1 MKKISTSLS
10 ISVILA
16 VLTLGFVIGCTPP
29 DDPVVPVSS
38 VSLSQTSVALE
49 VGGTFSLSATVSPSN
64 ATDKEVTWSSSNTSV
79 ATVSNG
85 VVKAVGEGSAN
96 ITASAGGKSAVCQVT
111 VSPARIP
118 VTGISLDLKEA
129 SIYVGETLTL
139 VATISPADATDKS
152 VAWTTDDPK
161 VATVDPKGVVTAVG
175 PGTCTITAQSGD
187 FSAKCTITC
196 IQGSH
201 GFPEGEMPADTE
213 VWYTTSD
220 GKALTNVNNQGAS
233 TLKSNKYNEAKGYG
247 VLQFSGPIK
256 EFGQLVSDLNEGRRL
271 TGILIPDC
279 VETIADELLLLNENI
294 TEFRIPA
301 SLKEV
306 GSYSFSSWQK
316 ANLERFTGH
325 HVSEDGRLVII
336 DGVLY
341 GFAPVGVTSYK
352 VPSGVVKLM
361 DAVFARTPE
370 LKSIVL
376 PDGLET
382 IGDMCFLASGL
393 ESVTIPASVKQLAHY
408 AFKECFELR
417 NLLGDSHFISK
428 DRKFLYDRDCAWAPM
443 ILTFFAGKDESSYT
457 IPEGIRH
464 IENYSFEGCKN
475 LKSLTFPES
484 IESVS
489 GDAFDGCDNIENIY
503 GKYISSDHK
512 GILSSNN
519 ELIYLLPNIG
529 QDYVIPDEV
538 TSIGDRLFYNRQNL
552 RSITMG
558 DNVTSIGAYAFQNC
572 RSLKTLTLSAN
583 LRNFGG
589 HNPIEDCDA
598 LEAVYFR
605 SLIPPFRGDMQMTKA
620 PKMKFYVP
628 SRTFSIY
635 SNDANWSQYRDNM
648 VAYDYKDLPEPGFYI
663 SSDYSAEGEVTIYQ
677 KASEGRGIDLV
688 VMGDAYSDREVASG
702 KYLKD
707 MKAVVEEFFAIEP
720 YKPFRNLFN
729 IYFVTTVSATEGF
742 DRGGQSLGSALVGG
756 SQITGNDP
764 KCFEMAR
771 KAVKDDERMQEVLVL
786 ICGNQPDFRY
796 YAGTAYM
803 YDPDKWVKDKYASG
817 PSLVYFTK
825 LDDSFERTGVVLRHE
840 CGHGFG
846 KLLDEYFYD
855 YTGPLPKDRKDQIE
869 SYSAY
874 GWYANIDVT
883 PDPAKV
889 KWSVFLAD
897 ERYKYDELGV
907 FEGGDTHATGAWRPS
922 LTSIMDNNEGRFNAP
937 SRYAIWTRIHKLAYG
952 TDGSYED
959 FVAYDAV
966 NRKTSP
972 SPTAKSTSR
981 TVRTQQKTSAPVVT
995 GRSWRKAEW
1004 KR

>member
-1 MKKISTSLS
+1 MKKLSHSLS
-10 ISVILA
+10 ISLIMA

-29 DDPVVPVSS
+29 DDPVVAVSS
-38 VSLSQTSVALE
+38 VSLNQTSITLA
-49 VGGTFSLSATVSPSN
+49 VGGTVSLSATVSPSN

-111 VSPARIP
+111 VNPVRIP

-139 VATISPADATDKS
+139 VATVSPADATDKS
-152 VAWTTDDPK
+152 VAWTSDDPK
-161 VATVDPKGVVTAVG
+161 VATVDPKGVVTAVA

-187 FSAKCTITC
+187 FSAKCTVTC
-196 IQGSH
+196 IQGSK
-201 GFPEGEMPADTE
+201 GFPEGEMPADNE
-213 VWYTTSD
+213 IWYTTSD
-220 GKALTNVNNQGAS
+220 DKALTNVNNQGSA
-233 TLKSNKYNEAKGYG
+233 TLKSNQYNTSRGYG
-247 VLQFSGPIK
+247 VLQFSGPVK
-256 EFGQLVSDLNEGRRL
+256 EFGQLVSDEEEGPRL

-279 VETIADELLLLNENI
+279 VETIANNMMKFNDNI

-306 GSYSFSSWQK
+306 GSYCFSSWQK

-325 HVSEDGRLVII
+325 HVSEDGRLVIL

-341 GFAPVGVTSYK
+341 GFAAAGVSSYEI
-352 VPSGVVKLM
+352 PSGVVKLTEG
-361 DAVFARTPE
+361 VFARTPE

-376 PDGLET
+376 PAGLET

-393 ESVTIPASVKQLAHY
+393 ESVTIPASVKEMAHY

-417 NLLGDSHFISK
+417 NLLGDSHFISA

-443 ILTFFAGKDESSYT
+443 SLTFFAGKDDSSYT

-464 IENYSFEGCKN
+464 IENYSFEGCKK
-475 LKSLTFPES
+475 LRSLTVPES
-484 IESVS
+484 MENI
-489 GDAFDGCDNIENIY
+489 GMAFDGCDNLESLN
-503 GKYISSDHK
+503 GKYATSDHK
-512 GILSSNN
+512 GLMNKDN
-519 ELIYLLPNIG
+519 ELMVLLPNIDA
-529 QDYVIPDEV
+529 DYVIPDEV
-538 TSIGDRLFYNRQNL
+538 TRIGDKLFYGRENL
-552 RSITMG
+552 RSVTMG
-558 DNVTSIGAYAFQNC
+558 DQVTSIGAYAFAYC
-572 RSLKTLTLSAN
+572 TSLKTLTLSAN

-589 HNPIEDCDA
+589 WNPIMGCRS

-605 SLIPPFRGDMQMTKA
+605 SLIPPFRGDLQMTDS

-628 SRTFSIY
+628 SRTLSIY
-635 SNDANWSQYRDNM
+635 TSNGEWSQYWDIM
-648 VAYDYKDLPEPGFYI
+648 EPYDYKDLPEPGFYI
-663 SSDYSAEGEVTIYQ
+663 SSDYSAEGEVTVYQ
-677 KASEGRGIDLV
+677 TASEGRGIDLV

-702 KYLKD
+702 KYLND

-720 YKPFRNLFN
+720 YKPFRDLFN

-742 DRGGQSLGSALVGG
+742 ERGGHSLGSTLVGG

-771 KAVKDDERMQEVLVL
+771 KAVKDDERMQDVLVL

-803 YDPDKWVKDKYASG
+803 YDPDKWDKDKFASG

-846 KLLDEYFYD
+846 KLLDEYYYD
-855 YTGPLPKDRKDQIE
+855 YTGPLPKDRKEQIE

-889 KWSVFLAD
+889 KWAAFLAD

-922 LTSIMDNNEGRFNAP
+922 LTSIMDNNVGRFNAP

-952 TDGSYED
+952 TSGSYED

-966 NRKTSP
+966 NRKTSADT
-972 SPTAKSTSR
+972 PTATR
-981 TVRTQQKTSAPVVT
+981 TAVRAQQRTSAPVVT

>member
-1 MKKISTSLS
+1 MKKLSHSLS
-10 ISVILA
+10 ISLIMA

-29 DDPVVPVSS
+29 DDPVVAVSS
-38 VSLSQTSVALE
+38 VSLNQTSITLA
-49 VGGTFSLSATVSPSN
+49 VGGTVSLSATVSPSN

-111 VSPARIP
+111 VNPVRIP

-139 VATISPADATDKS
+139 VATVSPADATDKS
-152 VAWTTDDPK
+152 VAWTSDDPK
-161 VATVDPKGVVTAVG
+161 VATVDPKGVVTAVA

-187 FSAKCTITC
+187 FSAKCTVTC
-196 IQGSH
+196 IQGSK
-201 GFPEGEMPADTE
+201 GFPEGEMPADNE
-213 VWYTTSD
+213 IWYTTSD
-220 GKALTNVNNQGAS
+220 DKALTNVNNQGSA
-233 TLKSNKYNEAKGYG
+233 TLKSNQYNTSRGYG
-247 VLQFSGPIK
+247 VLQFSGPVK
-256 EFGQLVSDLNEGRRL
+256 EFGQLVSDEEEGPRL

-279 VETIADELLLLNENI
+279 VETIANNMMKFNDNI

-306 GSYSFSSWQK
+306 GSYCFSSWQK

-325 HVSEDGRLVII
+325 HVSEDGRLVIL

-341 GFAPVGVTSYK
+341 GFAAAGVSSYEI
-352 VPSGVVKLM
+352 PSGVVKLTEG
-361 DAVFARTPE
+361 VFARTPE

-376 PDGLET
+376 PAGLET

-393 ESVTIPASVKQLAHY
+393 ESVTIPASVKEMAHY

-417 NLLGDSHFISK
+417 NLLGDSHFISA

-443 ILTFFAGKDESSYT
+443 SLTFFAGKDDSSYT

-464 IENYSFEGCKN
+464 IENYSFEGCKK
-475 LKSLTFPES
+475 LRSLTVPES
-484 IESVS
+484 MESI
-489 GDAFDGCDNIENIY
+489 GMAFDGCDNLESLN
-503 GKYISSDHK
+503 GKYATSDHK
-512 GILSSNN
+512 GLMNKDN
-519 ELIYLLPNIG
+519 ELMVLLPNIDA
-529 QDYVIPDEV
+529 DYVIPDEV
-538 TSIGDRLFYNRQNL
+538 TRIGDKLFYGRENI
-552 RSITMG
+552 RSVTMG
-558 DNVTSIGAYAFQNC
+558 DQVTSIGAYAFAYC
-572 RSLKTLTLSAN
+572 TSLKTLTLSAN

-589 HNPIEDCDA
+589 WNPIMGCRS

-605 SLIPPFRGDMQMTKA
+605 SLIPPFRGDLQMTDS

-628 SRTFSIY
+628 SRTLSIY
-635 SNDANWSQYRDNM
+635 TSNGEWSQYWDIM
-648 VAYDYKDLPEPGFYI
+648 EPYDYKDLPEPGFYI
-663 SSDYSAEGEVTIYQ
+663 SSDYSAEGEVTVYQ
-677 KASEGRGIDLV
+677 TASEGRGIDLV

-702 KYLKD
+702 KYLND

-720 YKPFRNLFN
+720 YKPFRDLFN

-742 DRGGQSLGSALVGG
+742 ERGGHSLGSTLVGG

-771 KAVKDDERMQEVLVL
+771 KAVKDDERMQDVLVL

-803 YDPDKWVKDKYASG
+803 YDPDKWDKDKFASG

-846 KLLDEYFYD
+846 KLLDEYYYD
-855 YTGPLPKDRKDQIE
+855 YTGPLPKDRKEQIE

-889 KWSVFLAD
+889 KWAAFLAD

-922 LTSIMDNNEGRFNAP
+922 LTSIMDNNVGRFNAP

-952 TDGSYED
+952 TSGSYED

-966 NRKTSP
+966 NRKTSADT
-972 SPTAKSTSR
+972 PTATR
-981 TVRTQQKTSAPVVT
+981 TAVRAQQRTSAPVVT

>member
-1 MKKISTSLS
+1 MKKLSTSLS

-38 VSLSQTSVALE
+38 VSLSQTTAALE
-49 VGGTFSLSATVSPSN
+49 VGGTISLSATVSPSN
-64 ATDKEVTWSSSNTSV
+64 ATDKEVSWSSSNTSV

-139 VATISPADATDKS
+139 VATVSPADATEKS

-196 IQGSH
+196 IQGGQ
-201 GFPEGEMPADTE
+201 GFPEGEMPADNE

-220 GKALTNVNNQGAS
+220 GKALTNVNNQGSA
-233 TLKSNKYNEAKGYG
+233 TLKSNQYNTSRGYG

-256 EFGQLVSDLNEGRRL
+256 QFGQLVSDEKEGQRL

-279 VETIADELLLLNENI
+279 VETIANNMMRFNDNI

-306 GSYSFSSWQK
+306 GSYCFSSWQK

-341 GFAPVGVTSYK
+341 GFAPVGVTSYE
-352 VPSGVVKLM
+352 VPSGVVKLTEG
-361 DAVFARTPE
+361 VFARTPE

-376 PDGLET
+376 PAGLET

-393 ESVTIPASVKQLAHY
+393 ESVTIPASVKEMAHY

-417 NLLGDSHFISK
+417 NLLGDSHFISA

-443 ILTFFAGKDESSYT
+443 SLTFFAGKDESSYT

-464 IENYSFEGCKN
+464 IENYSFEGCKK
-475 LKSLTFPES
+475 LRSLTVPES
-484 IESVS
+484 MESI
-489 GDAFDGCDNIENIY
+489 GMAFDGCDNLESLN
-503 GKYISSDHK
+503 GKYATSDHK
-512 GILSSNN
+512 GLMNKDN
-519 ELIYLLPNIG
+519 ELMVLLPNIDA
-529 QDYVIPDEV
+529 DYVIPDEV
-538 TSIGDRLFYNRQNL
+538 TRIGDKLFYGRENL
-552 RSITMG
+552 RSVTMG
-558 DNVTSIGAYAFQNC
+558 DQVTSIGAYAFAYC
-572 RSLKTLTLSAN
+572 TSLKTLTLSAN
-583 LRNFGG
+583 LRDFGG
-589 HNPIEDCDA
+589 WNPIQGCSS

-605 SLIPPFRGDMQMTKA
+605 SLIPPFRGDLQMTDS

-628 SRTFSIY
+628 SRTLSIY
-635 SNDANWSQYRDNM
+635 TNNADWSQYWDIM
-648 VAYDYKDLPEPGFYI
+648 EPYDYKDLPEPDFYI
-663 SSDYSAEGEVTIYQ
+663 SSDYSAEGEVTVYQ
-677 KASEGRGIDLV
+677 TASEGRGIDLV

-702 KYLKD
+702 KYQND

-720 YKPFRNLFN
+720 YRPFRNLFN

-742 DRGGQSLGSALVGG
+742 DRGGQSLGSTLVGG
-756 SQITGNDP
+756 TQITGNDP

-937 SRYAIWTRIHKLAYG
+937 SRYAIWKRIHKLAFG

-966 NRKTSP
+966 NRKTSAGA
-972 SPTAKSTSR
+972 PTATR
-981 TVRTQQKTSAPVVT
+981 TAVRTQQRTSAPVVT

>member
-1 MKKISTSLS
+1 MKKLSTSLS
-10 ISVILA
+10 IFVILS

-38 VSLSQTSVALE
+38 ISMSQTTAALE
-49 VGGTFSLSATVSPSN
+49 VGGTISLSATVSPSN
-64 ATDKEVTWSSSNTSV
+64 ATEKEVTWSSSNTSV

-96 ITASAGGKSAVCQVT
+96 ITASAGGKSAVCQVN

-129 SIYVGETLTL
+129 TIYVGETLTL
-139 VATISPADATDKS
+139 VATVSPADATEKS

-187 FSAKCTITC
+187 FSAKCTVTC
-196 IQGSH
+196 IQGGQ

-233 TLKSNKYNEAKGYG
+233 TLKSNKYNTAKGYG
-247 VLQFSGPIK
+247 VLQFSGAVK
-256 EFGQLVSDLNEGRRL
+256 DFVRLTDSEEESQRL

-279 VETIADELLLLNENI
+279 VETIGNNILLFSDKV

-306 GSYSFSSWQK
+306 GSASFVSREK

-325 HVSEDGRLVII
+325 HVSQDGRLVII

-341 GFAPVGVTSYK
+341 GFAPVGVSSYE
-352 VPSGVVKLM
+352 VPAGVVKLV
-361 DAVFARTPE
+361 DGVFARTPE

-376 PDGLET
+376 PAGLET
-382 IGDMCFLASGL
+382 IGDMCFQASGL
-393 ESVTIPASVKQLAHY
+393 ESVTIPASVKQMAHY

-417 NLLGDSHFISK
+417 NLLGDSHFISA

-464 IENYSFEGCKN
+464 IENYSFEGCKK
-475 LKSLTFPES
+475 LRSLTVPES
-484 IESVS
+484 MEGIGV
-489 GDAFDGCDNIENIY
+489 AFDGCDNLESLN
-503 GKYISSDHK
+503 GKYATSDHK
-512 GILSSNN
+512 GLMNKDH
-519 ELIYLLPNIG
+519 ELMVLLPNIDA
-529 QDYVIPDEV
+529 DYVIPDEV
-538 TSIGDRLFYNRQNL
+538 TRIGDKVFYERENL
-552 RSITMG
+552 RSVTMG
-558 DNVTSIGAYAFQNC
+558 DQVTSIGAYAFAHC
-572 RSLKTLTLSAN
+572 TSLKTLTLSAN
-583 LRNFGG
+583 LRDFGG
-589 HNPIEDCDA
+589 WNPIMGCGA

-605 SLIPPFRGDMQMTKA
+605 SLIPPFRGDLQMTNA

-635 SNDANWSQYRDNM
+635 TNNVDWKQYWDIM
-648 VAYDYKDLPEPGFYI
+648 KSYDYTDLPEPDFYI
-663 SSDYSAEGEVTIYQ
+663 SSDYSAEGEVTVYQ

-707 MKAVVEEFFAIEP
+707 MKAIVEQFFAIEP

-742 DRGGQSLGSALVGG
+742 ERGGQSLGSALVGG

-786 ICGNQPDFRY
+786 ICGNQPDFKY

-803 YDPDKWVKDKYASG
+803 YDPDKWVKDKFASG

-855 YTGPLPKDRKDQIE
+855 YTGPLPKDRKEQIV
-869 SYSAY
+869 SYSAN

-889 KWSVFLAD
+889 KWSAFLAD

-937 SRYAIWTRIHKLAYG
+937 SRYAIWKRIHKLAFG
-952 TDGSYED
+952 TDVSYED

-966 NRKTSP
+966 NRKTSA
-972 SPTAKSTSR
+972 SAPTASR
-981 TVRTQQKTSAPVVT
+981 MTVQKQQKTSAPVVT

>member
-1 MKKISTSLS
+1 MKKLSHSLS
-10 ISVILA
+10 ISLIMA

-29 DDPVVPVSS
+29 DDPVVAVSS
-38 VSLSQTSVALE
+38 VSLNQTSITLA
-49 VGGTFSLSATVSPSN
+49 VGGTVSLSATVSPSN

-111 VSPARIP
+111 VNPVRIP

-139 VATISPADATDKS
+139 VATVSPADATDKS
-152 VAWTTDDPK
+152 VAWTSDDPK
-161 VATVDPKGVVTAVG
+161 VATVDPKGVVTAVA

-187 FSAKCTITC
+187 FSAKCTVTC
-196 IQGSH
+196 IQGSK
-201 GFPEGEMPADTE
+201 GFPEGEMPADNE
-213 VWYTTSD
+213 IWYTTSD
-220 GKALTNVNNQGAS
+220 DKALTNVNNQGSA
-233 TLKSNKYNEAKGYG
+233 TLKSNQYNTSRGYG
-247 VLQFSGPIK
+247 VLQFSGPVK
-256 EFGQLVSDLNEGRRL
+256 EFGQLVSDEEEGPRL

-279 VETIADELLLLNENI
+279 VETIANNMMKFNDNI

-306 GSYSFSSWQK
+306 GSYCFSSWQK

-325 HVSEDGRLVII
+325 HVSEDGRLVIL

-341 GFAPVGVTSYK
+341 GFAAAGVSSYEI
-352 VPSGVVKLM
+352 PSGVVKLTEG
-361 DAVFARTPE
+361 VFARTPE

-376 PDGLET
+376 PAGLET

-393 ESVTIPASVKQLAHY
+393 ESVTIPASVKEMAHY

-417 NLLGDSHFISK
+417 NLLGDSHFISA

-443 ILTFFAGKDESSYT
+443 SLTFFAGKDDSSYT

-464 IENYSFEGCKN
+464 IENYSFEGCKK
-475 LKSLTFPES
+475 LRSLTVPES
-484 IESVS
+484 MESI
-489 GDAFDGCDNIENIY
+489 GMAFDGCDNLESLN
-503 GKYISSDHK
+503 GKYATSDHK
-512 GILSSNN
+512 GLMNKDN
-519 ELIYLLPNIG
+519 ELMVLLPNIDA
-529 QDYVIPDEV
+529 DYVIPDEV
-538 TSIGDRLFYNRQNL
+538 TRIGDKLFYGRENL
-552 RSITMG
+552 RSVTMG
-558 DNVTSIGAYAFQNC
+558 DQVTSIGAYAFAYC
-572 RSLKTLTLSAN
+572 TSLKTLTLSAN

-589 HNPIEDCDA
+589 WNPIMGCRS

-605 SLIPPFRGDMQMTKA
+605 SLIPPFRGDLQMTDS

-628 SRTFSIY
+628 SRTLSIY
-635 SNDANWSQYRDNM
+635 TSNGEWSQYWDIM
-648 VAYDYKDLPEPGFYI
+648 EPYDYKDLPEPGFYI
-663 SSDYSAEGEVTIYQ
+663 SSDYSAEGEVTVYQ
-677 KASEGRGIDLV
+677 TASEGRGIDLV

-702 KYLKD
+702 KYLND

-720 YKPFRNLFN
+720 YKPFRDLFN

-742 DRGGQSLGSALVGG
+742 ERGGHSLGSTLVGG

-771 KAVKDDERMQEVLVL
+771 KAVKDDERMQDVLVL

-803 YDPDKWVKDKYASG
+803 YDPDKWDKDKFASG

-846 KLLDEYFYD
+846 KLLDEYYYD
-855 YTGPLPKDRKDQIE
+855 YTGPLPKDRKEQIE

-889 KWSVFLAD
+889 KWAAFLAD

-922 LTSIMDNNEGRFNAP
+922 LTSIMDNNVGRFNAP

-952 TDGSYED
+952 TSGSYED

-966 NRKTSP
+966 NRKTSADT
-972 SPTAKSTSR
+972 PTATR
-981 TVRTQQKTSAPVVT
+981 TAVRAQQRTSAPVVT